1 MKLGYLVDPPD
12 PRDIPASEI
21 LMASSPVPV
30 RSFNMPLVPSVLNQG
45 ALSSCVG
52 NAVAQA
58 LRASEIKHANVHA
71 ELPSRLYLYKGARN
85 THGAGRKDEGT
96 YIRACLEFARKR
108 GYPVESKWPYVESK
122 VNYQPSMDAIMQ
134 AFDKRSPTR
143 YLRIWD
149 AGSARVDAV
158 KRALGKG
165 HLVVFGIDIDA
176 TFMRLGPDHEPVK
189 GFDRTALIG
198 GHAMSVLQHDGDV
211 FTCVNSWGTEWGQG
225 GFFRMTADVIASPW
239 FRDPW
244 IIDRGGGA

>member
-1 MKLGYLVDPPD
+1 MKLGCLVDPPD

-21 LMASSPVPV
+21 LLSASPVPQK
-30 RSFNMPLVPSVLNQG
+30 SDNLSLVPSVLNQG
-45 ALSSCVG
+45 GLSSCVA

-58 LRASEIKHANVHA
+58 LRASEIQSGTTNA

-96 YIRACLEFARKR
+96 YLRACLEFARRR
-108 GYPVESKWPYVESK
+108 GYPAETAWPYVESK
-122 VNYQPSMDAIMQ
+122 VNRQPPMDAIMQ

-143 YLRIWD
+143 YLRVYD

-165 HLVVFGIDIDA
+165 HLVVFGVDVDA
-176 TFMRLGPDHEPVK
+176 AFLRLGPDHEPVK
-189 GFDRTALIG
+189 GFDRKALVG
-198 GHAMSVLQHDGDV
+198 GHAMAVVDHDGDV
-211 FTCVNSWGTEWGQG
+211 FRCVNSWNTDWGDG
-225 GFFRMTADVIASPW
+225 GFFRVTADFVASPW

-244 IIDRGGGA
+244 LIDGERAQ